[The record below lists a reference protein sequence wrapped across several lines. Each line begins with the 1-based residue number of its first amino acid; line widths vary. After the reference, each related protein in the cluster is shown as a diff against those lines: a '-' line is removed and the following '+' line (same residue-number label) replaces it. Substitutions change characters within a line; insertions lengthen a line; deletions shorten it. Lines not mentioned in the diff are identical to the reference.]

1 MIHHMHQPSSSSHPI
16 WTRAD
21 QLQETPPSTQAETP
35 PPLHEQISYANVLA
49 ERSGETLPDSAIE
62 SAAAATA
69 YIQVKKKK
77 VSLSSQALLYDPH
90 VTLRIY
96 IYVYIYIYIYICEV

>member
-77 VSLSSQALLYDPH
+77 SLSLFCPSL
-90 VTLRIY
+90 
-96 IYVYIYIYIYICEV
+96 

>member
-1 MIHHMHQPSSSSHPI
+1 MIHH
-16 WTRAD
+16 D
-21 QLQETPPSTQAETP
+21 PPYASAVIVFPPNLDTSRSAARDP

-77 VSLSSQALLYDPH
+77 SLSLFCPSL
-90 VTLRIY
+90 
-96 IYVYIYIYIYICEV
+96 